1 MTLPPHGFL
10 HRSNGQQPP
19 PTAAGVPL
27 ILGIRVLSVNFYTE
41 FRGDLVVPQ
50 LCGGSIAAAALH
62 HSSPRVRL
70 WQRPSAVLSVT
81 RRRLDARA
89 AVILRRLPRRLDI
102 VQLPFCGAGNAVQ
115 LRSCSGCISHSDAGC
130 CLNQFLL
137 RLFRELLLRR
147 NVVMCSERMRYG
159 WCRGM

>member
-19 PTAAGVPL
+19 PTAAVGVPL
-27 ILGIRVLSVNFYTE
+27 IWGIRVLSV
-41 FRGDLVVPQ
+41 DLYRVSWWCSAAVRRQ
-50 LCGGSIAAAALH
+50 HCGCCAPH
-62 HSSPRVRL
+62 HSSPPVRL

-89 AVILRRLPRRLDI
+89 AVILRSLPRRLDI

-130 CLNQFLL
+130 CLNQCLL

>member
-1 MTLPPHGFL
+1 MVVL
-10 HRSNGQQPP
+10 RS
-19 PTAAGVPL
+19 
-27 ILGIRVLSVNFYTE
+27 S
-41 FRGDLVVPQ
+41 
-50 LCGGSIAAAALH
+50 AAAAL
-62 HSSPRVRL
+62 RL
-70 WQRPSAVLSVT
+70 LRTPSHFTARAVVAAAVTAVPSVA

-89 AVILRRLPRRLDI
+89 AVILRRLPSRLDI

-115 LRSCSGCISHSDAGC
+115 LRSRSGCISHSDAGC
-130 CLNQFLL
+130 CLNQCLL